1 MRTWKIFSSPQLTQM
16 GLQTIIVRETLAR
29 TKAASTLN
37 VAGVEQH
44 DWWAA
49 NHPFTQKPVVGVVMV
64 WRPSNAMIIEN
75 NSETEDYDDLGF

>member
-1 MRTWKIFSSPQLTQM
+1 M
-16 GLQTIIVRETLAR
+16 AR